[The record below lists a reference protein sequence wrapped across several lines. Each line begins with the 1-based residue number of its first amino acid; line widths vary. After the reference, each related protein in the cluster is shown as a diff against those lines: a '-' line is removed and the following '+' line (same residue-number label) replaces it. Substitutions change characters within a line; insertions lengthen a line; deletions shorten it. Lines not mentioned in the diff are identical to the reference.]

1 MQKQSFLQGA
11 LILMLAGLINRIM
24 GFLLRII
31 LVKTIG
37 DEGLGLFQMVYPLF
51 MTLLLIATAGFPLAI
66 SKLIPERLAKDDLKG
81 SYNYLKVTLLF
92 VSLMSFLIAT
102 FLFFSVDFFANN
114 VFSDNRIRIILLAMI
129 PALIVSPLAACFRGF
144 FQGMHT
150 MIPTAASQIT
160 EQLSRFFATL
170 VLISMVSHLGL
181 KYQSAGIAL
190 GISIGEVSGL
200 LLLIILFFHH
210 LYTTYP
216 GKQKGKGL
224 KKIISKN
231 IKHNFL
237 DDFKNIAALA
247 IPITLGKIVNSLMLS
262 GEAIL
267 IPRQLQIK
275 GLSVS
280 EATSLYG
287 QLSGMVEQLI
297 FLPTVITIA
306 LTTSL
311 IPNVSDAYARN
322 NLEKIKNNY
331 QDVIRISC
339 YLGLPVSV
347 IFITRGREI
356 CNLLFGYPEAG
367 NLLATMAFSAT
378 FIYYLQVSHGM
389 LNGLGK
395 ASLALVNLI
404 IGSAIKLIGV
414 FFLTR
419 QPTGIHGAALS
430 IGLGYM
436 LSSILNFIAIG
447 YTIGYKLNIIQC
459 FLKPIFSSALLF
471 LLNPYLY
478 QLPNW
483 LPFRIGQRLET
494 ILSLFLMIIFYL
506 VIMILIKGITGVDL
520 ERFKNPRR

>member
-1 MQKQSFLQGA
+1 MKKQSFLQGA
-11 LILMLAGLINRIM
+11 LILMLAGLINRVM

-31 LVKTIG
+31 LVKSIG

-51 MTLLLIATAGFPLAI
+51 MTLLLTSTAGFPLAI
-66 SKLIPERLAKDDLKG
+66 SKLIPERLARDDIKG
-81 SYNYLKVTLLF
+81 SFNYLKVTLLF
-92 VSLMSFLIAT
+92 VSFMSLLITA

-114 VFSDNRIRIILLAMI
+114 IYSDSRSRIILLAML

-150 MIPTAASQIT
+150 MIPTAVSQIT
-160 EQLSRFFATL
+160 EQFSRFFATL
-170 VLISMVSHLGL
+170 ILISMVSHLGL

-190 GISIGEVSGL
+190 GICIGETSGL
-200 LLLIILFFHH
+200 LLLIVLFIHH
-210 LYTTYP
+210 LYTIFL
-216 GKQKGKGL
+216 KQRRKKEL
-224 KKIISKN
+224 KKIITTN
-231 IKHNFL
+231 IRHNFIN
-237 DDFKNIAALA
+237 DFKNIAALA
-247 IPITLGKIVNSLMLS
+247 VPITLGKIVNSLMLS
-262 GEAIL
+262 GEAVL
-267 IPRQLQIK
+267 IPRQLQLK

-322 NLEKIKNNY
+322 NLKKIKNNY

-347 IFITRGREI
+347 IFLTRGREI
-356 CNLLFGYPEAG
+356 CSLLFGYPEAG
-367 NLLATMAFSAT
+367 NILATMAFSAT

-395 ASLALVNLI
+395 ATLALFNLM
-404 IGSAIKLIGV
+404 IGSIIKLIGV
-414 FFLTR
+414 YYLTQ
-419 QPTGIHGAALS
+419 QPVGIYGAALS

-447 YTIGYKLNIIQC
+447 YNIGYKLNLTQC
-459 FLKPIFSSALLF
+459 FLKPLFSSIVLF
-471 LLNPYLY
+471 LINPYLY
-478 QLPNW
+478 ELNNW
-483 LPFRIGQRLET
+483 LPFRLGQRLEVMVT
-494 ILSLFLMIIFYL
+494 LVMMVSIYLIIML
-506 VIMILIKGITGVDL
+506 VIKGITSEDL
-520 ERFKNPRR
+520 ARFKNQQK